1 MHSEGHHLHIPWMNR
16 NIKTKMRKQCIQK
29 SKENLTPLLWKKYT
43 SLRNEVITILRKPR
57 REHLRKVSRQGC
69 KQFWKTVKYFRRASS
84 QIPTLK
90 TDSTVASSK
99 TAKASLLNEVLSQN
113 FNFNTTVPPLTETD
127 YHVLMADTSSPYP
140 EEICTEE
147 DVFNLLIALDISK
160 ASGSDGIYICN

>member
-1 MHSEGHHLHIPWMNR
+1 M
-16 NIKTKMRKQCIQK
+16 
-29 SKENLTPLLWKKYT
+29 
-43 SLRNEVITILRKPR
+43 
-57 REHLRKVSRQGC
+57 RKVSRQGC

-113 FNFNTTVPPLTETD
+113 FNFNTTVPPLTNTD
-127 YHVLMADTSSPYP
+127 YYVLMADTSSPYP

-147 DVFNLLIALDISK
+147 DVFNLLIALDTSK
-160 ASGSDGIYICN
+160 ASGSDGIYLQGCSVSSHSIAPVLTEVFDLSIKATW